1 MEEIVKEL
9 LEQEQKARERYADL
23 MANAQGSTERELIER
38 ILVQKKF
45 EIETLKLL
53 ASGNIPDRFIGFGS
67 ISEDDVNFREAPT
80 PQGSIASVLSRGTPV
95 ILTERRGNWLGLQL
109 YDGKAGW
116 VFKDY
121 VRAGS

>member
-9 LEQEQKARERYADL
+9 LDQEQRTRERYADL
-23 MANAQGSTERELIER
+23 MASAAGATERELIER

-53 ASGNIPDRFIGFGS
+53 ATGNVPARFMGFGS
-67 ISEDDVNFREAPT
+67 ISEDEVNFRDAPT
-80 PQGSIASVLSRGTPV
+80 PQGTVTRALSRGTPV
-95 ILTERRGNWLGLQL
+95 ILTERRGNWVGMQL
-109 YDGKAGW
+109 YDGRAGW

-121 VRAGS
+121 VRAGN

>member
-1 MEEIVKEL
+1 VEDIVKGL

-23 MANAQGSTERELIER
+23 MAEARSATERDLIER
-38 ILVQKKF
+38 ILIQKKF

-53 ASGNIPDRFIGFGS
+53 ASGNVPARFLGFGS
-67 ISEDDVNFREAPT
+67 ITEDEVNFRESPT
-80 PQGSIASVLSRGTPV
+80 PQSPVKQTLSRGTPV
-95 ILTERRGNWLGLQL
+95 ILTDRRGNWVGLQL

-121 VRAGS
+121 VRSG